1 MNKDYQF
8 LELMNDINDEYI
20 KTAALPWTSIKKQ
33 MKNRMLKA
41 VAGISIVFLLTG
53 ALAFREQVEAG
64 IKMFTTKI
72 AKILGIELNLEDY
85 TETFHIS
92 QTKEGITLTLEEVLV
107 AEDRIYLVIHKAW
120 DANVNLKDGL
130 QEPLVG
136 CEIEKINNESFM
148 CISSRGAYGK
158 EHDEAYMMIY
168 ETNTLPEKIDSID
181 IRFLVNLSLDREEE
195 MIFLFKVKVDDSEI
209 RIENK
214 NIPLDIMI
222 YGENGEELKLKN
234 LSFNSLYSQ
243 ILTESYE
250 MLSTHMMKRQ
260 YKLMGQD
267 SLGNII
273 DYRISGGIDGD
284 ITFESSQMVPDIKCE
299 WIELQLY
306 AVETELSFI
315 RKNEIEDSEY
325 ITEEYTSEE
334 YAEEEYIEEEYG
346 QEWSEEDYK
355 PIGEKVKIFINNW

>member
-1 MNKDYQF
+1 MESGRKENENK
-8 LELMNDINDEYI
+8 I
-20 KTAALPWTSIKKQ
+20 
-33 MKNRMLKA
+33 LKA
-41 VAGISIVFLLTG
+41 VAGIAIVFLLTG
-53 ALAFREQVEAG
+53 TVVFREQVEAG
-64 IKMFTTKI
+64 IKIFTTKI
-72 AKILGIELNLEDY
+72 AEILGIEFNLKDY
-85 TETFHIS
+85 TETLQIS

-107 AEDRIYLVIHKAW
+107 AEDRIYVAIHKAW
-120 DANVNLKDGL
+120 DENVSFKDGL

-136 CEIEKINNESFM
+136 CMIDKINNESYM
-148 CISSRGAYGK
+148 SISGRGAYGT

-181 IRFLVNLSLDREEE
+181 IKFYVNLSFDREDEI
-195 MIFLFKVKVDDSEI
+195 IFLFKVKVDDNEI

-250 MLSTHMMKRQ
+250 MSSTHMMKRQ
-260 YKLMGQD
+260 YKFMGQD

-273 DYRISGGIDGD
+273 EYRISGGIDGD
-284 ITFESSQMVPDIKCE
+284 ITFESSQMIPDAKCE

-306 AVETELSFI
+306 AVETEMSFI

-325 ITEEYTSEE
+325 ITEEYSAEE
-334 YAEEEYIEEEYG
+334 YVEEEYIEEEYMEEEYG

-355 PIGEKVKIFINNW
+355 PIGEKVKIYIQM